1 MRKEDQHKILLAKEL
16 IRKYKENPLSVKGG
30 QIQKQKKKIIGIENI
45 ESDQLFEQLHQIVEE
60 IRRENREGS
69 RYKEIKR
76 KIQEHIRRY
85 SKNQEDLSDKTI
97 REYRKTLYQYA
108 EEDETNKLLAE
119 IIQIRKE
126 LRKEKRKF
134 IQRYQPHK

>member
-1 MRKEDQHKILLAKEL
+1 M
-16 IRKYKENPLSVKGG
+16 
-30 QIQKQKKKIIGIENI
+30 
-45 ESDQLFEQLHQIVEE
+45 EE
-60 IRRENREGS
+60 IRKENREGS

-76 KIQEHIRRY
+76 KIQEHIRWH